1 MGFAQTHSTDKYHA
15 GLVLE
20 ERQPEEV
27 LHLGLID
34 LFGPSPVELFER
46 FDNREASGSHPSND
60 LPLMAALSF
69 PFDEPG
75 QILQGGPLLAR
86 RFVSQPLIM
95 LGHEGQIECFQLLG
109 QTEFVIFHGVGDWGW
124 LFGLWS

>member
-34 LFGPSPVELFER
+34 LFGPSPVELLER
-46 FDNREASGSHPSND
+46 FDNREASGRHPSND
-60 LPLMAALSF
+60 LPLLAALSF
-69 PFDEPG
+69 AFDDPG
-75 QILQGGPLLAR
+75 QILHGGPLLAR
-86 RFVSQPLIM
+86 RFVGQPLIV
-95 LGHEGQIECFQLLG
+95 LGNEGQIESFQLLS
-109 QTEFVIFHGVGDWGW
+109 QTEFVMFHGGGGW
-124 LFGLWS
+124 WFGLWS